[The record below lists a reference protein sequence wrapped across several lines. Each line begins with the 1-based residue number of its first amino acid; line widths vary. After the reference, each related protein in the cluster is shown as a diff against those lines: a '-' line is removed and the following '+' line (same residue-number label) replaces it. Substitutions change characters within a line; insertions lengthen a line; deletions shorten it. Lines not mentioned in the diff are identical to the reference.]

1 VKHAEKSAKCSL
13 IYWVYQ
19 IVNIL
24 ILLFSSALVA
34 VNFGRYYGHVEAHWK
49 DGLSSLSPQ

>member
-1 VKHAEKSAKCSL
+1 VKHAEKSAKFSL